1 MEISHGDLDM
11 GINSTSARDLTA
23 ACSKFV
29 HGVSFWP
36 KHRSVVSHPSDSNVV
51 KIGTETVT

>member
-1 MEISHGDLDM
+1 MEISHGNLDT

-29 HGVSFWP
+29 HGVSLWP
-36 KHRSVVSHPSDSNVV
+36 RHRSVVSHSSDSNVV
-51 KIGTETVT
+51 KIGTETM